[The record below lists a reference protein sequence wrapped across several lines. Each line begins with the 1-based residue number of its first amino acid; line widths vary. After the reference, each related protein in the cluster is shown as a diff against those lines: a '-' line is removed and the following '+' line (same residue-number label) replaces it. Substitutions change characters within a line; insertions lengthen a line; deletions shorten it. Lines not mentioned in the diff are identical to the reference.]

1 MVTRRALGTPS
12 GQANS
17 KIEAQDTEDRDK
29 LVQAQRGLP
38 GFRCVDKA
46 RRATREFGHVD
57 LIQVESGATLA
68 ERGAEGSVERMIVH
82 IVESIG
88 SIPSTGPHKMHER
101 A

>member
-1 MVTRRALGTPS
+1 MVTRRALGTAS

-29 LVQAQRGLP
+29 LVQAQCGLP

-46 RRATREFGHVD
+46 RGATRELGHVD
-57 LIQVESGATLA
+57 LIQVESGTTLA

-82 IVESIG
+82 IVEGIG
-88 SIPSTGPHKMHER
+88 SIPLAVPHKMHER